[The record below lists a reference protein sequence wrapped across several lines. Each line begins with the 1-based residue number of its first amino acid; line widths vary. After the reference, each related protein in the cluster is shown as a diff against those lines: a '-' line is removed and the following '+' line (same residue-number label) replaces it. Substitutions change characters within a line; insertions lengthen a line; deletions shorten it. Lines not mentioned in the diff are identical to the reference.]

1 MVPMQR
7 HVALPLLMLA
17 SLGGL
22 AVSAPAVVIAKEP
35 QYPSEELLRR
45 LQLDTIACGR
55 DNRRE
60 DCDKSRT
67 TADPML
73 DNPLL
78 SGSCKDALWTIGQQA
93 VVASRNDFARRD
105 ALTDAANDMV
115 RFCRRQTTPVKPGSA
130 SPSGDKRRPGGFGL
144 VPGS

>member
-1 MVPMQR
+1 MQR
-7 HVALPLLMLA
+7 HVALPLLVLA

-22 AVSAPAVVIAKEP
+22 TVAAPAAVIAGEP
-35 QYPSEELLRR
+35 QYPSEEHLRR

-60 DCDKSRT
+60 DCDKARA

-93 VVASRNDFARRD
+93 VVAARNDFARRD
-105 ALTDAANDMV
+105 ELTDAANDMI
-115 RFCRRQTTPVKPGSA
+115 RFCRRQTTPVKPGAA
-130 SPSGDKRRPGGFGL
+130 SPSGDNRRPGGFGL